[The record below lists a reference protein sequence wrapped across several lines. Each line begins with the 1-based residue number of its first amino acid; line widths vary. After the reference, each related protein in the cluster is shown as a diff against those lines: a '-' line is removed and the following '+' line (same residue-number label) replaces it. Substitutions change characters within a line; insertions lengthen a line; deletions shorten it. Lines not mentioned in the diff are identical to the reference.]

1 VVTIGAFCSWRCRE
15 SGDRTL
21 VCARWL
27 TPDCSPIH
35 TSDVAIVDPD
45 DDTIQRYVVRHYAHD
60 PERRERRHQVVAAFD
75 NEMEFLRLFERLNED
90 LRRRREAG
98 DPVEPSEHFTGVMLE
113 PGYRRRQQDGRI
125 LMRLIRHGATI
136 SDDLL
141 AQLELP
147 RGMAYVR
154 SRADGDG

>member
-1 VVTIGAFCSWRCRE
+1 
-15 SGDRTL
+15 
-21 VCARWL
+21 
-27 TPDCSPIH
+27 
-35 TSDVAIVDPD
+35 VAIVDPD
-45 DDTIQRYVVRHYAHD
+45 DDNIHRYVVRRYAHD
-60 PERRERRHQVVAAFD
+60 PERHERRHRVVVAFD
-75 NEMEFLRLFERLNED
+75 NEVEFLRLVELLSED
-90 LRRRREAG
+90 LRRRRETG

-125 LMRLIRHGATI
+125 LKRLIRHGATI

-141 AQLELP
+141 ARLELP